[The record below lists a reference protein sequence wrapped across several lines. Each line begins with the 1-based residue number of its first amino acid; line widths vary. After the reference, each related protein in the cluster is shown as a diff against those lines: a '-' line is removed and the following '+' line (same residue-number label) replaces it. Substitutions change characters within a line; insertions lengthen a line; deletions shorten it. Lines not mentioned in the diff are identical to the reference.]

1 MFKVK
6 SLFISILL
14 ILWNVNCVGQELQPD
29 ERGYI
34 VKVGDKIDDFKV
46 TLLNGTSKKLSEFKS
61 TVIVLNFFASGCVVC
76 QEEIPHIET
85 EIWQA
90 MKDNGLTVLGVD
102 YKEKP
107 DTVRKFV
114 EEMKITYPVVL
125 DEDGAIFTRFARGG
139 VTRNI
144 VLDQHLN
151 IIYLT
156 RLFDLNEFEGM
167 KNTIRKTLGLKP
179 DSVESMEKEGGAMEQ
194 IFLKD
199 MANTGKNILLQYQGK
214 HKVHLEGRI
223 KKKRWWGKLEIEVS
237 LFEEDIVSSKYD
249 KTTKTLRIGYK
260 HYDGIRIAILPM
272 TPFKVPKDIEQV
284 FIYDVK

>member
-6 SLFISILL
+6 FSFISMLL
-14 ILWNVNCVGQELQPD
+14 ILWIVNCVGQEPQPD

-34 VKVGDKIDDFKV
+34 VKVGDKVDDFKV
-46 TLLNGTSKKLSEFKS
+46 ILLDGTSKKLSEFNS
-61 TVIVLNFFASGCVVC
+61 PVIVLNFFASWCVVC
-76 QEEIPHIET
+76 CKEIPHIEK
-85 EIWQA
+85 EVWQPL
-90 MKDNGLTVLGVD
+90 KDNGLTVLGVD

-107 DTVRKFV
+107 DTIQKFLD
-114 EEMKITYPVVL
+114 EMKITYPVAL
-125 DEDGAIFTRFARGG
+125 DENGENFNRFARGG

-144 VLDQHLN
+144 VLDQNLR

-167 KNTIRKTLGLKP
+167 KKIIRQRLNLKP
-179 DSVESMEKEGGAMEQ
+179 DSMESEKIEEKEMEQ

-199 MANTGKNILLQYQGK
+199 IAKTGKKVSLQYQGK
-214 HKVHLEGRI
+214 HKVHLEGSI
-223 KKKRWWGKLEIEVS
+223 KKKKWWGKLEIEVS
-237 LFEEDIVSSKYD
+237 LFEEDIVSSNYD

-272 TPFKVPKDIEQV
+272 TPFKVPKDIKQV
-284 FIYDVK
+284 VIYDVK